1 MTVIKICGLSREA
14 DIAAVNEAKP
24 DYCGFIIDFPKSH
37 RNVTA
42 EQVRKLRTWLDASV
56 VPVGVIVDQP
66 VEQAAMRLNEGI
78 VDVIQLHGREDE
90 NYMRRLR
97 KLLKCREEAFTDD
110 DMVKDETGHGDT
122 RQNTEIKDCIWKAFK
137 IRSRKDL
144 ESAMASSADAVVLD
158 NGYGTGETFDWSII
172 EDAGKMMEGRKVFL
186 AGGMTPENIEEA
198 IHRLDVCG
206 IDISSGVETDKKK
219 DRNKILTAVQA
230 AGRAGGNKQ

>member
-1 MTVIKICGLSREA
+1 MALIKICGLSREE
-14 DIAAVNEAKP
+14 DIMAVNEAKP
-24 DYCGFIIDFPKSH
+24 DYCGFIINFPKSH
-37 RNVTA
+37 RNVTV
-42 EQVRKLRTWLDASV
+42 ERVRQLRTGLRPEII
-56 VPVGVIVDQP
+56 PVGVIVDQP
-66 VEQAAMRLNEGI
+66 VEKAAMLLNEGV
-78 VDVIQLHGREDE
+78 VDVIQLHGQEDE
-90 NYMRRLR
+90 TYIRQLR
-97 KLLKCREEAFTDD
+97 KLLKCRD
-110 DMVKDETGHGDT
+110 
-122 RQNTEIKDCIWKAFK
+122 RLIWKAFK

-144 ESAMASSADAVVLD
+144 ESAMASSVDAVVLD

-186 AGGMTPENIEEA
+186 AGGMTPENIKEA

>member
-1 MTVIKICGLSREA
+1 M
-14 DIAAVNEAKP
+14 
-24 DYCGFIIDFPKSH
+24 
-37 RNVTA
+37 
-42 EQVRKLRTWLDASV
+42 
-56 VPVGVIVDQP
+56 
-66 VEQAAMRLNEGI
+66 
-78 VDVIQLHGREDE
+78 IQLHGQEDE
-90 NYMRRLR
+90 TYIRQLR
-97 KLLKCREEAFTDD
+97 KLLKCRD
-110 DMVKDETGHGDT
+110 
-122 RQNTEIKDCIWKAFK
+122 RSIWKAFK

-144 ESAMASSADAVVLD
+144 ESAMASSVDAVVLD

-172 EDAGKMMEGRKVFL
+172 EDAGKMMEGRKVVL